1 MSSSV
6 AEQSSARD
14 CCLPSLSFELLVSGG
29 VYTICFKLESV
40 VAVSVIACDNISH
53 CPVKFVQL
61 PVEEEELEAF
71 LPLPLQLSL
80 VLVVTVKLS
89 AFIPELSTFSG
100 LELVETEALSGIL
113 LLELG

>member
-6 AEQSSARD
+6 VEQYSTRD
-14 CCLPSLSFELLVSGG
+14 CCLPSLSFEVLVA
-29 VYTICFKLESV
+29 YTICFKLESV
-40 VAVSVIACDNISH
+40 GAASVIACDNISH

-80 VLVVTVKLS
+80 VLVVPVKFS
-89 AFIPELSTFSG
+89 AFIPELKTFSG
-100 LELVETEALSGIL
+100 LELVKTEALAGIL
-113 LLELG
+113 LLGLG